1 MSRIKAVILSVVVLI
16 FGLAAFGVYFFST
29 GGGGLYR
36 TIVYYLIPDVPNKVH
51 TWLDFIYKGDD
62 RAVYGFYAGGDEN
75 SIKIW
80 TLSGL
85 KRFYAKERFS
95 TYYFRDTCAVVRRLQ
110 QSGGQSGLNTEE
122 VYFDLNEW
130 QGLLQPENLVTVWT
144 HGREGGRIII
154 DKALARSGRYK
165 VLGKVEAG
173 VCD

>member
-1 MSRIKAVILSVVVLI
+1 M
-16 FGLAAFGVYFFST
+16 
-29 GGGGLYR
+29 
-36 TIVYYLIPDVPNKVH
+36 IPDLPNKAH
-51 TWLDFIYKGDD
+51 SWLDFVYKGDD

-85 KRFYAKERFS
+85 KRFYAKPRFS
-95 TYYFRDTCAVVRRLQ
+95 TYSFRDTCAVVRRLQ
-110 QSGGQSGLNTEE
+110 QGGGQSGLNTEE

-130 QGLLQPENLVTVWT
+130 RGLLQPENLVTVWT

-165 VLGKVEAG
+165 VLGRVEAG